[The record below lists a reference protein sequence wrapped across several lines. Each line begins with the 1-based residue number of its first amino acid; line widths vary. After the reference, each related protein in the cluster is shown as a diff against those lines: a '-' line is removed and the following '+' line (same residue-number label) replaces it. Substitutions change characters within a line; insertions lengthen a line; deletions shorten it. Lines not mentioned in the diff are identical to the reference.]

1 MTKKQRTQKIQSLL
15 VGFSIIDFVARSK
28 KPVKFNDIHY
38 ATKITKSNLY
48 KYLNTLTSLDVLY
61 RDEET
66 GLYSGGTT
74 LIEYGMTIINN
85 DNILEKVTP
94 YLEKVNILS
103 GATTLLTTWSY
114 KGPVIVK
121 MIDSREGL
129 NLGGQVGTVLPIE
142 SAGGKLYATFKEGPL
157 IEQWI
162 ESETKDISPTEYAS
176 LEKEFQSIKQNWIAF
191 AHGALAPSIQSTAV
205 PFFNYNNKIIGAFVI
220 VGFENTIPKSLN
232 DTLSDQLLNISYEV
246 SNIFGYENIN
256 KTNIDLL

>member
-38 ATKITKSNLY
+38 ATEITKSNLY

-66 GLYSGGTT
+66 GLYSGGTA

-103 GATTLLTTWSY
+103 GATTLLTTWTQ

-121 MIDSREGL
+121 MIDSRDGL
-129 NLGGQVGTVLPIE
+129 NLGGQVGTVLPLD

-162 ESETKDISPTEYAS
+162 KSETKDISSADYER
-176 LEKEFQSIKQNWIAF
+176 LEKDFQSIKENWIAF

-205 PFFNYNNKIIGAFVI
+205 PFFNYDHKMIGAFVI
-220 VGFENTIPKSLN
+220 VGFENTIPKRVN
-232 DTLSDQLLNISYEV
+232 DTLSNELLDISYEV
-246 SNIFGYENIN
+246 SNIFGYEVTK
-256 KTNIDLL
+256 KTSIDSL